1 MQHHLIDLRLKDGVY
16 DSREAAET
24 FSRGKEPH
32 FEAIEA
38 WAVSAG
44 DRARLWQSCI
54 RCVLLP
60 RGGIPLA
67 ACRRSLLQPTEFAD
81 IVKRPISSLE
91 VHPTRRVI

>member
-32 FEAIEA
+32 FEAIEVR
-38 WAVSAG
+38 AVSAR
-44 DRARLWQSCI
+44 DRARLWQAHLSI

-60 RGGIPLA
+60 RGGIPSA
-67 ACRRSLLQPTEFAD
+67 ACRRSLLHA
-81 IVKRPISSLE
+81 
-91 VHPTRRVI
+91 H